1 MNWCYITACVLVRES
16 ERSHHQQT
24 IMSIYL
30 TALSN
35 PRKDLGGKCKCS
47 VTHYEKLS
55 KIFITVFPE
64 FVMSTLS
71 Q

>member
-1 MNWCYITACVLVRES
+1 MNWCYITACVPVRKS

-24 IMSIYL
+24 ITSIYL

-35 PRKDLGGKCKCS
+35 PRKGLRGKCKCT
-47 VTHYEKLS
+47 VTDYEKLS
-55 KIFITVFPE
+55 KIFIIVFAE
-64 FVMSTLS
+64 VVMSALS